1 MSYSVFTAA
10 DVKNLMRKLSTNL
23 KCGERVEVVLHDDVL
38 SSLMPSEAIYNGL
51 SIVDAYE
58 IEDKI
63 VMVVENRFNKCL

>member
-23 KCGERVEVVLHDDVL
+23 KCGERVEVVLHDEVL
-38 SSLMPSEAIYNGL
+38 ASLMPSEAIYNGL